1 MSRRTRLM
9 LAGSTW
15 RAAAPP
21 EGAGACWLG
30 WAHAASSG
38 TTIAAAQN
46 RMLTDGP
53 NHLTRNVFDFGD
65 RAATQREIVQI
76 GHVDDRGDHSDVV
89 ALPKC
94 SVVVHEPAHRH
105 VVGEHAA
112 GELLDSGDP
121 CSNGEGGDQKGSD
134 PAALVGVRDSE
145 RDLGHLRMVVV
156 AHEACVGPRIAVT
169 ISHHPDEVVD
179 VI

>member
-15 RAAAPP
+15 RATALA

-38 TTIAAAQN
+38 KTIAAAQS

-53 NHLTRNVFDFGD
+53 NHLTRSVFDCSD
-65 RAATQREIVQI
+65 HVAAQREIVQI
-76 GHVDDRGDHSDVV
+76 GHVDDRRDHSDVV
-89 ALPKC
+89 ALPDRA
-94 SVVVHEPAHRH
+94 VVVHEGAHRH

-112 GELLDSGDP
+112 GELVDSSDP
-121 CSNGEGGDQKGSD
+121 CATGEGVIKKESH
-134 PAALVGVRDSE
+134 PAPL
-145 RDLGHLRMVVV
+145 
-156 AHEACVGPRIAVT
+156 IA
-169 ISHHPDEVVD
+169 
-179 VI
+179 

>member
-30 WAHAASSG
+30 WAHAASRG
-38 TTIAAAQN
+38 TSIAAAQN

-53 NHLTRNVFDFGD
+53 NHLTRSVFDFSD
-65 RAATQREIVQI
+65 HLATQREIVQI
-76 GHVDDRGDHSDVV
+76 GHVDDRRDHSDVI
-89 ALPKC
+89 ALPERA
-94 SVVVHEPAHRH
+94 VMVHDRAHRQ

-112 GELLDSGDP
+112 GELGDSGDA
-121 CSNGEGGDQKGSD
+121 CGNGEGGDQKG
-134 PAALVGVRDSE
+134 
-145 RDLGHLRMVVV
+145 
-156 AHEACVGPRIAVT
+156 
-169 ISHHPDEVVD
+169 
-179 VI
+179 